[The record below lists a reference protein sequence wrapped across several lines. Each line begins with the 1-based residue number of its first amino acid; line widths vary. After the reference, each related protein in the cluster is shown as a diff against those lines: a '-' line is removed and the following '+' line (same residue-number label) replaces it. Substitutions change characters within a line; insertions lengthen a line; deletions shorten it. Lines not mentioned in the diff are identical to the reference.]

1 MRPNTNEVI
10 LQIKKVREEKG
21 FSFSKILSMME
32 ENGDYMSKSTISRV
46 FADGSE
52 KMNFRYEET
61 IRPIAKVLL
70 DIENIEDDD
79 SLDTKALK
87 SLLKYKIERI
97 EQLEAENEQLKADL
111 DKERLKAHEKFAKER
126 QLMNDRIEFLTSQVA
141 LKDKRIDILLDALLK
156 E

>member
-10 LQIKKVREEKG
+10 SQIKKVREEKG

-97 EQLEAENEQLKADL
+97 EQLENENEQLKADL